1 VLAEPL
7 GPPDHNGSA
16 ERTVKWAQLQTH
28 IRSDQETLA
37 VCRSNEN
44 DCPAAARAFLQI
56 IEQGRRREGRA
67 RIGEINRT
75 VNLSIKPMTDLAQ
88 HGIDD
93 VWSAPLATF
102 AAGVGDCEDYAIAK

>member
-1 VLAEPL
+1 MV
-7 GPPDHNGSA
+7 PPNELSA
-16 ERTVKWAQLQTH
+16 KWAKLQIH

-67 RIGEINRT
+67 RIGEINRA
-75 VNLSIKPMTDLAQ
+75 VNLAS
-88 HGIDD
+88 
-93 VWSAPLATF
+93 SR
-102 AAGVGDCEDYAIAK
+102 

>member
-1 VLAEPL
+1 M
-7 GPPDHNGSA
+7 
-16 ERTVKWAQLQTH
+16 
-28 IRSDQETLA
+28 
-37 VCRSNEN
+37 CRSNEN